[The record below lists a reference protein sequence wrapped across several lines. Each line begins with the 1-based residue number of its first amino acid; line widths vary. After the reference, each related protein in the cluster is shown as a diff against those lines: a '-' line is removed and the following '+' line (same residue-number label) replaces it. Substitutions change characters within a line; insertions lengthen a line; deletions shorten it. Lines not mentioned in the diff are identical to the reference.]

1 MKALLHGAGVTHL
14 PGVYDP
20 LTAALAARAG
30 FAAVHLS
37 GAAVAALALGLP
49 DLGYVHGT
57 HIADRAAAIVPAL
70 GGVPLLADADTGYG
84 NALHAVWTA
93 RRYAAAGI
101 AGLHLEDQ
109 VSPKRCGH
117 LAGKELVDVQVAAAK
132 IRAVAE
138 AATGLVLVARTDART
153 VTGLGDAIARCRA
166 YVDAGADAVFVEGVT
181 GAEEL
186 AAVHA
191 ALPGVPLVVNRSEA
205 AGDAPVLR
213 DADLAALGVR
223 LVLHPVAPLLAALRA
238 ARDAYAAIAAHGTAA
253 GVPGLPWD
261 AFTGLVGQGAALDL
275 DARYA
280 VEVPA

>member
-1 MKALLHGAGVTHL
+1 VRALLGGAGVTHL

-20 LTAALAARAG
+20 LTAALAVRAG

-37 GAAVAALALGLP
+37 GAAVSALRLGLP

-57 HIADRAAAIVPAL
+57 HIADVAAALTPAL

-84 NALHAVWTA
+84 NAPHAVWTA
-93 RRYAAAGI
+93 RRYAAAGV

-117 LAGKELVDVQVAAAK
+117 LAGKELLDAGPAAAK

-138 AATGLVLVARTDART
+138 AGTGLGVVARTDAYT
-153 VTGLGDAIARCRA
+153 VTGLDDAISRARA
-166 YVDAGADAVFVEGVT
+166 YVRAGADAVFVEGVT
-181 GAEEL
+181 GVEDL

-205 AGDAPVLR
+205 GVTDVVDDAR
-213 DADLAALGVR
+213 LAELGVR
-223 LVLHPVAPLLAALRA
+223 LVLHPVAPLLAALAA
-238 ARDAYAAIAAHGTAA
+238 ARAAYAAIAADGHA
-253 GVPGLPWD
+253 GAVARLPWD
-261 AFTGLVGQGAALDL
+261 AFTGLVGQADALAL
-275 DARYA
+275 DARHAA
-280 VEVPA
+280 VTA